1 MNFRPL
7 LLPLA
12 SDEEQIAYNYFVE
25 HNPRDVYYDILSIKE
40 KENVYSYLG
49 IPFERSMLERT
60 ANYHLRHLCNYIEN
74 INLGTEPI
82 SKVYNSFLSSNII
95 KNWRFETHTDAFAV
109 DANVL
114 NAIRALGDMRVYRE
128 ALTRV
133 PLDKQVLYSTEL
145 DSIQTELQAV
155 YTRVVEKLTRVLEN
169 LHKYDGV
176 WSIHTQQDEDFL
188 MNPPDT
194 ANCWEVEVYIDKCES
209 ILKGKI
215 NDFYN
220 KRMKREYEPVLR
232 EYRSRFLPR
241 V

>member
-1 MNFRPL
+1 MNFQPL

-12 SDEEQIAYNYFVE
+12 SDEEQLAYNYFVM
-25 HNPRDVYYDILSIKE
+25 HNPRDLYYDILAMKE

-49 IPFERSMLERT
+49 IPFERSTLERT

-82 SKVYNSFLSSNII
+82 SKVYNSFLCSNII
-95 KNWRFETHTDAFAV
+95 KNWRFETHTDSFTINQ
-109 DANVL
+109 NVL
-114 NAIRALGDMRVYRE
+114 NALRALGDMGVFRAVI
-128 ALTRV
+128 ARV

-145 DSIQTELQAV
+145 GIIHAELQAV
-155 YTRVVEKLTRVLEN
+155 YNRVVVKLTRVLEN

-188 MNPPDT
+188 FNPPDT
-194 ANCWEVEVYIDKCES
+194 SNCYEVEIYIDKCES

-220 KRMKREYEPVLR
+220 KRMKREYEPILR
-232 EYRSRFLPR
+232 EYRARFLPR